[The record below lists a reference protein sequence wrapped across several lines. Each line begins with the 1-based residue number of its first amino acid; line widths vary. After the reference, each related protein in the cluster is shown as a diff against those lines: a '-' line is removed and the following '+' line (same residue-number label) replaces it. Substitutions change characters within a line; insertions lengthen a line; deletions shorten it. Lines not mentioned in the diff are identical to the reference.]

1 MHRRVMSLRRLLLDR
16 RRLVFLL
23 ALTALAVKLLV
34 PSGFMVGTVDG
45 RAMLQVCSGVMPV
58 EPEPAAHMH
67 HRAPT
72 HDDRQHP
79 AAEMPCP
86 YAALA
91 QAAVA
96 PIDPLVLA
104 IALAFT
110 LALGLRIVSGPRVTA
125 APHLRPPSRAP
136 PIPA

>member
-1 MHRRVMSLRRLLLDR
+1 MLSLRHLLLDR

-34 PSGFMVGTVDG
+34 PSGFMVGVVDG

-58 EPEPAAHMH
+58 EPEPMAHMH
-67 HRAPT
+67 HRTAT

-91 QAAVA
+91 QAADT

-104 IALAFT
+104 VALAFA
-110 LALGLRIVSGPRVTA
+110 LALGLRIVAGPRVTA

-136 PIPA
+136 PILA